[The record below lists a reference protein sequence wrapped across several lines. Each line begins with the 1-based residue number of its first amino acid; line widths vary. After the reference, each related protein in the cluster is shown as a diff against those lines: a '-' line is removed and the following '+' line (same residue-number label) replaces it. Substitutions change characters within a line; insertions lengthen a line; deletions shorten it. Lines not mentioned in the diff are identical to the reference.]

1 MVKGAISKVEKELIN
16 LKLVFV
22 FIYIY
27 IKYLGKYIRKKC
39 KTFLM
44 VQ

>member
-1 MVKGAISKVEKELIN
+1 MVKDAISKVEKELIN